1 MNKHENRKMPESK
14 SQANRKQAAND
25 EMLGNAL
32 RNAIATQ
39 VDATLDQPLLTAAAL
54 TAQSTTQTTT
64 VSALSRGQSTRA
76 ASDHASGR
84 ALTEVLHS
92 PTPSAQPITLPG
104 EQTPRWDSDQVGS
117 ASSPSGKLNTGRR
130 KKIGLSLAAV
140 AGLTAPLFALTRP
153 TLFASKR
160 ADTQI
165 VQVASAEDDE
175 QFPVKL
181 TAHDPGY
188 VVSTFRPP
196 TPTDGITLQSGLHL
210 SNGSQ
215 WIDVTLQPASVETPQ
230 LTGGVSVMVGTETG
244 YLVENTTEKFTNVFW
259 KLGDRTVIAWGKAFG
274 SARTE
279 LLAVLGQ
286 VRLTGDKLAFTS
298 SAHKF
303 TAVPLELARNNYYQ
317 IGFSPIKLRSNL
329 DLISVT
335 VSPSP
340 SYLDDYL
347 GQQTT
352 VLRNGR
358 KYSTFE
364 APSGPPSS
372 QVSFRIGTTIVDLY
386 SQVPLDQLLQFADTV
401 REATPAEWEV
411 VLEREIP
418 DGSIPTTHVL
428 VDGQLDEDDPSSA
441 KFEFIA
447 PVVKDAEKADCV
459 KVVFNVLD
467 KKKTSCIAKNSTEQ
481 FRLLETVTA
490 NGVTVVYGVDA
501 PDERDNH
508 VVRVTD
514 AAGDVV
520 AEDVTLDQRNFT
532 GRAFGLA
539 LPNDSVAPFTVELF
553 DYDREWYQ
561 SGDQLPETY
570 VRPGSKPLATAIV
583 KP

>member
-1 MNKHENRKMPESK
+1 MNKNQTRQSVEPTNESSTESATS
-14 SQANRKQAAND
+14 SQGILTD
-25 EMLGNAL
+25 EMLGNHL
-32 RNAIATQ
+32 RNAVTTRVDTTLAPTSVSASVAT
-39 VDATLDQPLLTAAAL
+39 THFTTRSTGTAA
-54 TAQSTTQTTT
+54 
-64 VSALSRGQSTRA
+64 
-76 ASDHASGR
+76 
-84 ALTEVLHS
+84 
-92 PTPSAQPITLPG
+92 G
-104 EQTPRWDSDQVGS
+104 EGS
-117 ASSPSGKLNTGRR
+117 SRR

-165 VQVASAEDDE
+165 VQVASAED
-175 QFPVKL
+175 QRFPLKL

-196 TPTDGITLQSGLHL
+196 TPTNEITLQSGLHL
-210 SNGSQ
+210 SNGSRF
-215 WIDVTLQPASVETPQ
+215 IDVTLQPASIQIPQ
-230 LTGGVSVMVGTETG
+230 PTGGTEVLVGTEPG
-244 YLVENTTEKFTNVFW
+244 YLVENKTEKFMNVHW
-259 KLGDRTVIAWGKAFG
+259 KLGGHTITAWGMALG
-274 SARTE
+274 SERAE

-286 VRLTGDKLAFTS
+286 IRLEGDKLAFTPNGN
-298 SAHKF
+298 KF
-303 TAVPLELARNNYYQ
+303 TAVPLELGQNNYYQ

-329 DLISVT
+329 DLISLT
-335 VSPSP
+335 VSPAP

-347 GQQTT
+347 SQQTT

-372 QVSFRIGTTIVDLY
+372 QVSFRLETVIVDLY
-386 SQVPLDQLLQFADTV
+386 SQVPLDQLLKFADTV
-401 REATPAEWEV
+401 REATAGEWEA
-411 VLEREIP
+411 VLEREIS
-418 DGSIPTTHVL
+418 DDSIPPVHTL
-428 VDGQLDEDDPSSA
+428 VDGQLDEEDPSSA
-441 KFEFIA
+441 KFELIA
-447 PVVKDAEKADCV
+447 PLVKDADKSECV
-459 KVVFNVLD
+459 KVEFSVLD

-490 NGVTVVYGVDA
+490 DGVTVVYGVDS

-539 LPNDSVAPFTVELF
+539 LPSDSVAPFTVELF

-561 SGDQLPETY
+561 SGDQLPDTY
-570 VRPGSKPLATAIV
+570 IRPGAKPLATAIV